1 MCLAKPHRG
10 KVGCLHVGMVMVQD
24 SAPTLK
30 PPASPSTGSAALR
43 AAAGRSS
50 ALDAVD
56 LQIGVRVAIATFAA
70 GAALIPVIAVP
81 LGKMVAPVGVW
92 TISAVSLVCA
102 IGLAVHSR
110 AGRLKQDDLY
120 VADFVWI
127 GLTAGLVVATG
138 GRSSPFFLLYPLPVL
153 HAGAFQSRRRLI
165 VVSVTA
171 VFAFLA
177 PLAYDTGRTALFAVT
192 AIIAV
197 PPTLVVAWGFNA
209 TLTTLRRQRRELTV
223 AARDAEVQARTDA
236 LTGLGN
242 LRLLSSTLETETA
255 RARRRDERFS
265 LIVIDLD
272 GFKAINDEIGHPAG
286 DAALKAVAVALRAG
300 LREEDICCRHGG
312 DEFAVVAVGAG
323 DREAGELAV
332 RLVDAVAEVRVSSDA
347 NRALRAT
354 AGWATFADPGWT
366 AEDLM
371 LQADAMLLERKYG
384 RPRSASSAGAAN
396 EPLAWRRS
404 LARSLSTARD
414 ERAVIAAAVAHLAGS
429 LDTVAVA
436 AVRTDGTEPQLV
448 ASAGVATTP
457 LDDRSVLGLA
467 AEAASARIAT
477 VATKTNAET
486 PVTANRLAVPLV
498 VGGDVWGA
506 LVLVSDHDEGYDRS
520 ERQVAGEVAAEA
532 ARGLSHLLMEAR
544 LEVAGPEEVRD
555 VAAALQ
561 TGAPER
567 QRLAELAR
575 LAGHALGMP
584 GEELNMLSVAAF
596 LRDLGT
602 AVVPSAVLEK
612 PASLTVAERAL
623 LAGHPIAGERV
634 LRRAPRLRDAAHV
647 IRHAREQWNGGG
659 YPDELQGEAIPLG
672 ARVLHACA
680 AWVALSSPRPW
691 RPAFDAAAA
700 RAELRHMAGTQLD
713 PVVVDIVLWL
723 SQS

>member
-1 MCLAKPHRG
+1 
-10 KVGCLHVGMVMVQD
+10 MVMVQD

-30 PPASPSTGSAALR
+30 PHASPSTGSAALR
-43 AAAGRSS
+43 AAGGDSS
-50 ALDAVD
+50 ALDPVD

-81 LGKMVAPVGVW
+81 LGKMVTPVGVLA
-92 TISAVSLVCA
+92 ISAVSLVCA
-102 IGLAVHSR
+102 IGLALHTH

-127 GLTAGLVVATG
+127 GLAAGLVVVSG

-171 VFAFLA
+171 VLAFLA
-177 PLAYDTGRTALFAVT
+177 PLVYDTGRTALFAVT

-209 TLTTLRRQRRELTV
+209 ALTTLRRQRRELTV

-242 LRLLSSTLETETA
+242 LRLLSSTLEAETA

-286 DAALKAVAVALRAG
+286 DAALKAVGVALRAG

-312 DEFAVVAVGAG
+312 DEFAVVAVGA
-323 DREAGELAV
+323 DEREAGELAV

-347 NRALRAT
+347 RRALCAT
-354 AGWATFADPGWT
+354 AGWATFADPGCT

-384 RPRSASSAGAAN
+384 RPR
-396 EPLAWRRS
+396 WRRS
-404 LARSLSTARD
+404 LARSLTAARD

-436 AVRTDGTEPQLV
+436 AVRTGGTEPQLV
-448 ASAGVATTP
+448 ASMGVAGTP
-457 LDDRSVLGLA
+457 LDYRSVLGLA
-467 AEAASARIAT
+467 AEAASARAAT
-477 VATKTNAET
+477 VANAET
-486 PVTANRLAVPLV
+486 RATANRLAVPLV

-506 LVLVSDHDEGYDRS
+506 LVLDSDHGEGYDRS

-544 LEVAGPEEVRD
+544 LEDAGPEEVRD

-561 TGAPER
+561 EGAPER

-575 LAGHALGMP
+575 LAGLALGMP
-584 GEELNMLSVAAF
+584 AEELNMLSVAAF

-602 AVVPSAVLEK
+602 AVVPSIVLEK
-612 PASLTVAERAL
+612 PASLTAAERAL
-623 LAGHPIAGERV
+623 LAAHPIAGERV
-634 LRRAPRLRDAAHV
+634 LRRSPHLRDAAQV
-647 IRHAREQWNGGG
+647 IRHAREQWDGGG

-691 RPAFDAAAA
+691 RPAFDAPAA
-700 RAELRHMAGTQLD
+700 RAELRHMAGAQLD
-713 PVVVDIVLWL
+713 PAVVDVVLWL
-723 SQS
+723 AQS